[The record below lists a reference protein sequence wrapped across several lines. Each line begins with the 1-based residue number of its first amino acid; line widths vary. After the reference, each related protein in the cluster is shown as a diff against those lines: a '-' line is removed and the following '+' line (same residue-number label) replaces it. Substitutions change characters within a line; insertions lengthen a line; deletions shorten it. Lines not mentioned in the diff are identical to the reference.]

1 MSERIH
7 LSRLPASKSSIDVD
21 SVSRY
26 AQHEEICVQWLAIAA
41 VELAGLV
48 LCQPEGGRFSSR
60 KDGAQ
65 EFGHFGNGKHV
76 AVQPSRQIEG
86 TKSENRTEFR
96 HVMPQDTGSLI
107 EDSTGRS
114 RQRMLACRRCRVPD
128 GNRRLRSGRQT

>member
-26 AQHEEICVQWLAIAA
+26 AQHEEICVRWFAIAA
-41 VELAGLV
+41 VELAAWSYASPRAAV
-48 LCQPEGGRFSSR
+48 SSR

-76 AVQPSRQIEG
+76 AVQPPRQIEG
-86 TKSENRTEFR
+86 TKSEIRTEFR
-96 HVMPQDTGSLI
+96 HVMPHDTGSLI
-107 EDSTGRS
+107 EDSTRRS
-114 RQRMLACRRCRVPD
+114 RQRMLACRHCRLPD
-128 GNRRLRSGRQT
+128 GNRGLRSGRQT